1 MASCALAP
9 PRLDRLSER
18 AKLALGASSL
28 ERPRETDLSL
38 GTDYRLSGLFSFEQQ
53 TIKALRA

>member
-9 PRLDRLSER
+9 RRLDRLSER

-28 ERPRETDLSL
+28 ERRETDLSL